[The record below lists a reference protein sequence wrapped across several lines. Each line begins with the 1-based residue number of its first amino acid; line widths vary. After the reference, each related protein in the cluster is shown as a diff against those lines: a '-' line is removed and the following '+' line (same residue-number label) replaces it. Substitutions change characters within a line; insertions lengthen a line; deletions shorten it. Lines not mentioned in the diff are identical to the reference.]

1 MTELED
7 LKIQVS
13 RLQATLIVHQHLMAA
28 LLANAKDLK
37 KIITI
42 FDDLHLASRDSMYF
56 DQFSD
61 QEINDSEMAYN
72 VLRDYLTK
80 TETWLNSK

>member
-13 RLQATLIVHQHLMAA
+13 RLQATLIVHQYLMAA
-28 LLANAKDLK
+28 LFANAKDLK
-37 KIITI
+37 KIITT
-42 FDDLHLASRDSMYF
+42 FDDLHFASRDLMYF

-61 QEINDSEMAYN
+61 QEISDSETAYN
-72 VLRDYLTK
+72 ILRDYLTK
-80 TETWLNSK
+80 TESWLNSR